1 MNGYC
6 YEGSDKKR
14 DYWASHLLEQ
24 CYHRN
29 MFVNGSASICKK
41 EKRGLFSY
49 PSKIPPAEANAFV
62 SIYPKSYCQHVRNWI
77 CRRNNSGRTTTI
89 LRHWIQPPGLIWIN
103 GSRTSLDLS
112 LTSPFLSRQPGRWTV
127 F

>member
-62 SIYPKSYCQHVRNWI
+62 SIYLKVTFNMYGIGFVA
-77 CRRNNSGRTTTI
+77 GTTVEE
-89 LRHWIQPPGLIWIN
+89 LL
-103 GSRTSLDLS
+103 
-112 LTSPFLSRQPGRWTV
+112 PF
-127 F
+127 